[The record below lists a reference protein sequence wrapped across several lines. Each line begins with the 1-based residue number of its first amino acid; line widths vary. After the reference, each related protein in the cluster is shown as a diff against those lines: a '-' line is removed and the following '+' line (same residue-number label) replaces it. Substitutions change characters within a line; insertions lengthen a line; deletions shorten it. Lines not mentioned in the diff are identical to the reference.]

1 MNSSTRAI
9 RFASSAAAMLVT
21 MAASAS
27 DTAPQRFAGVDLSY
41 VNEVEACGAQYR
53 FGGQLRDP
61 YELFAERGANLVR
74 LRLWNDP
81 TWTNYSTE
89 ADVTRS
95 MERAKKAGMHVLLDF
110 HYSDDWADPQK
121 QTIPAAW
128 AARVA
133 EMSSWQLGESKA
145 TVSWRP
151 TPTSL
156 SRFAIRFT
164 LARSSANVS
173 LMGSCQRSVFAS
185 TAAAVRSGQSRAA
198 RHSSSYVDAGSPRS
212 ERGVLSMSTMA
223 SGLEYRGQRVMPF
236 TGRPSPSCAGAPG
249 RSSRRRC

>member
-27 DTAPQRFAGVDLSY
+27 DPAPQRFAGVDLSY

-53 FGGQLRDP
+53 LGGQLRDP

-95 MERAKKAGMHVLLDF
+95 
-110 HYSDDWADPQK
+110 
-121 QTIPAAW
+121 
-128 AARVA
+128 
-133 EMSSWQLGESKA
+133 
-145 TVSWRP
+145 
-151 TPTSL
+151 
-156 SRFAIRFT
+156 
-164 LARSSANVS
+164 
-173 LMGSCQRSVFAS
+173 
-185 TAAAVRSGQSRAA
+185 
-198 RHSSSYVDAGSPRS
+198 
-212 ERGVLSMSTMA
+212 
-223 SGLEYRGQRVMPF
+223 
-236 TGRPSPSCAGAPG
+236 
-249 RSSRRRC
+249 